1 MGDRLQDTG
10 LCCRAAQ
17 WGLQF
22 QTLSIPHLCCG
33 QFVSE
38 CMFGLIVYLCVC
50 VCVFEYV
57 RMIVCLCLKVCVC
70 LIVCPLS
77 ECAYFSVCEFE
88 FVCICILVCM
98 SVSDCVAFLCVL
110 SLSVLI
116 VCACLR
122 VLLYVCAYVYMSV
135 FDCVCVFECL
145 CLSICATVCVCA
157 CVSECVGIFVMYQDT
172 HLYYVMVIPQ
182 LKHSYYLVLF
192 LRRLK
197 NQTEVCVSVCVCV
210 FQKVNMRT
218 VSSVVWVQRLGWCGT
233 KRITVFTV

>member
-1 MGDRLQDTG
+1 M
-10 LCCRAAQ
+10 
-17 WGLQF
+17 
-22 QTLSIPHLCCG
+22 
-33 QFVSE
+33 
-38 CMFGLIVYLCVC
+38 
-50 VCVFEYV
+50 
-57 RMIVCLCLKVCVC
+57 
-70 LIVCPLS
+70 
-77 ECAYFSVCEFE
+77 
-88 FVCICILVCM
+88 CM

-182 LKHSYYLVLF
+182 L
-192 LRRLK
+192 
-197 NQTEVCVSVCVCV
+197 
-210 FQKVNMRT
+210 
-218 VSSVVWVQRLGWCGT
+218 
-233 KRITVFTV
+233 